1 MGQDAWEMSVAHTP
15 TSCWAD
21 GWLQVG
27 TDSARLFCWL
37 TNATGAATGDRA
49 SCSDHIFVYATQ
61 GHTVSSSRLGDGG
74 LRAPLLPS
82 WCH

>member
-1 MGQDAWEMSVAHTP
+1 MEHTP

-21 GWLQVG
+21 GWLQVD

-49 SCSDHIFVYATQ
+49 SCSDHISEYATQ
-61 GHTVSSSRLGDGG
+61 GHAVSSSRLVDGG

-82 WCH
+82 VGVLS